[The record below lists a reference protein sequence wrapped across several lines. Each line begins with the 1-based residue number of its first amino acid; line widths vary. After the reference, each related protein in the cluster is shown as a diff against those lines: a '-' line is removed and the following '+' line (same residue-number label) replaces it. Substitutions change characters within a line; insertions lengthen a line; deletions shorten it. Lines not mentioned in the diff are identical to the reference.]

1 MRRITLRLSLAFV
14 LTALC
19 APSFVARAQNPCA
32 PSAPKPSAP
41 LAVKTFVLGN
51 EQEAALE
58 IEARSPGASWG
69 RKGSEAAALVV
80 TVDGVYN
87 QDVLLWAGEEFYRYR
102 VLLGRLPKG
111 SHAVSVALNPARSA
125 AGARRAEVKSLR
137 TFRPPAAAAPPAASS
152 DSKDVDFTVIYLE
165 FAPASREEHDFAVA
179 HAPVL
184 YARPNTFDHFTDIPL
199 LMYYEI
205 LREGDETVFRYT
217 VVFTNEDGGTQTAAL
232 FARWGRGTDIEWVYE
247 VRLRGRKVVA
257 ETFQGVRHET
267 KDFRGQRAGGSHP
280 LLAVASDNNNFS
292 DLACSAVRFAPS
304 PIFAQLEE
312 ATRESVMDAV
322 PQTYRA
328 MYEELLREGR
338 ISDTPADINTVADPR
353 EYLYVE
359 AASEQA
365 GAAVAFDVKVRGR
378 DEVFRSDMGE
388 PRLRIERSGYYRT
401 AVRLPKG
408 VAPDAVES
416 INARCHTHPATA
428 SGGTCARLKLVR
440 VLTLG
445 TDFTPRTLPH
455 QEQPP
460 SSLAAGE
467 SKRFRLAPAA
477 P

>member
-1 MRRITLRLSLAFV
+1 MNTIPGRLRLSLLILLIA
-14 LTALC
+14 AC
-19 APSFVARAQNPCA
+19 ATLPARAQNPCV
-32 PSAPKPSAP
+32 PSAPKTSAP
-41 LAVKTFVLGN
+41 LAVETVELKDDAEV
-51 EQEAALE
+51 ALE
-58 IEARSPGASWG
+58 IEARSPGASWA

-80 TVDGVYN
+80 TVDGAYN
-87 QDVLLWAGEEFYRYR
+87 QDVMLWAGEGFYRYS

-111 SHAVSVALNPARSA
+111 SHKVSVALNEARSA

-137 TFRPPAAAAPPAASS
+137 AVVPYAFLGADPGGHA
-152 DSKDVDFTVIYLE
+152 
-165 FAPASREEHDFAVA
+165 FAVA

-199 LMYYEI
+199 LMYQES
-205 LREGDETVFRYT
+205 LPEGDDVVFRYT

-247 VRLRGRKVVA
+247 VRVRGGKVVA

-267 KDFRGQRAGGSHP
+267 KAFNGQRASGNHP

-292 DLACSAVRFAPS
+292 DLACSAVRFAPM
-304 PIFAQLEE
+304 PVAVRLEA

-338 ISDTPADINTVADPR
+338 ISDSPSDINTVADPR

-359 AASEQA
+359 AASEQT

-378 DEVFRSDMGE
+378 DDVFKSDMGE

-408 VAPDAVES
+408 VAADSVES

-445 TDFTPRTLPH
+445 ADFAPRTLPH
-455 QEQPP
+455 QPQPEA
-460 SSLAAGE
+460 SLAAGE
-467 SKRFRLAPAA
+467 SKLFRLAPNG